1 MDPNEFKFK
10 FTVAGL
16 LGIMWIVLVMLPP
29 VLAGDLYAPPA
40 SVWCIFGGIFLYSL
54 YTGVSAWRRGWKSR
68 FILRMSEE
76 KWDAAEPGSVP
87 AHQEAARQWRAG
99 VITR

>member
-54 YTGVSAWRRGWKSR
+54 YTGVRAWRRGWKSR
-68 FILRMSEE
+68 FILRIV
-76 KWDAAEPGSVP
+76 VP
-87 AHQEAARQWRAG
+87 FALLTISFILQWMGVWARLRS
-99 VITR
+99 